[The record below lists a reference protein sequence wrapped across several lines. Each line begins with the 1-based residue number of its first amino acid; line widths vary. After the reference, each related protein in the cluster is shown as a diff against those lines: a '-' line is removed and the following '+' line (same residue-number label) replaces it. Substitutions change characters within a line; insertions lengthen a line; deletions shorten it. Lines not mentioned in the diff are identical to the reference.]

1 MPRLQAVRVLKLRS
15 DLDYESFC
23 EKIARVLDCSA
34 NDLNLGYS
42 AGKVKDLKGKL
53 TPRVLENKAD
63 YAEMIARAVKAI
75 GDERRRYKKE
85 KRDLSKAAKKAK
97 GKAGAPIKRKAVGIQ
112 DYIIRLALMDVDEKT
127 KKSAKK
133 KVRHMTFAM
142 QC

>member
-1 MPRLQAVRVLKLRS
+1 M
-15 DLDYESFC
+15 
-23 EKIARVLDCSA
+23 
-34 NDLNLGYS
+34 
-42 AGKVKDLKGKL
+42 

-112 DYIIRLALMDVDEKT
+112 DYIIRLALMDVDEKIDLSGRMALRLAQVVAYPAMEVTPTT
-127 KKSAKK
+127 KVAWHPSNSTGLLA
-133 KVRHMTFAM
+133 
-142 QC
+142 